1 MSRWA
6 SLPLSLVGRT
16 SLVKMVILPKFLYL
30 FQHIPICINKSFFTG
45 LDSILRSFLW
55 GNKPARLKKS
65 ILQLPKA
72 KGGLALPNFQQYY
85 WACNIKKLL
94 FWNRDNYSDNCPPWV
109 HMETSSMKNTLY
121 SIVCSQLPLVV
132 NKVSDNP
139 IVTSSL
145 RIWVQFRKHHG
156 LQRGSTCMPILNNY
170 FFPPSSLDS
179 AFLLWTSNGLLKIN
193 YLYEEGVFASFSS
206 LSKKYNLP
214 SHHLFRFFQIRHFI
228 KKQFPHF
235 PNRPPESQIDHF
247 LALNASRRHLISV
260 IYNLINSITA
270 DPTDTFKDIW
280 EQDLGVSI
288 TEDLWHSILNQVHS
302 SSICARHGL
311 IQCKILFRA
320 HLTNAHLAKIFPDRS
335 AACNRCKQ
343 SPANHLHMF
352 WTCPKLVT
360 FWSYVFET
368 LKKAL
373 NINIVPDPFLALFGV
388 SPLPDLLAQDRK
400 VIAFTTILA
409 RRAIL
414 LKWKHTSPPSHDRWI
429 QDIFYCVGLEKLRC
443 SLSGSLKSFYKTWDP
458 FLNYI
463 KGLPCSPPTGNNS

>member
-1 MSRWA
+1 MVF
-6 SLPLSLVGRT
+6 SL
-16 SLVKMVILPKFLYL
+16 
-30 FQHIPICINKSFFTG
+30 
-45 LDSILRSFLW
+45 
-55 GNKPARLKKS
+55 
-65 ILQLPKA
+65 
-72 KGGLALPNFQQYY
+72 
-85 WACNIKKLL
+85 
-94 FWNRDNYSDNCPPWV
+94 
-109 HMETSSMKNTLY
+109 KN
-121 SIVCSQLPLVV
+121 
-132 NKVSDNP
+132 
-139 IVTSSL
+139 
-145 RIWVQFRKHHG
+145 
-156 LQRGSTCMPILNNY
+156 

-179 AFLLWTSNGLLKIN
+179 AFLLWTPNGLLKIN
-193 YLYEEGVFASFSS
+193 DLYEKGVFASFSS

-235 PNRPPESQIDHF
+235 PKR
-247 LALNASRRHLISV
+247 RRHLISV
-260 IYNLINSITA
+260 IYILINSITV

-288 TEDLWHSILNQVHS
+288 TEDLWHNILNQVHS

-320 HLTNAHLAKIFPDRS
+320 HLTNAQLANIFPDRS

-352 WTCPKLVT
+352 WTCPKLAT
-360 FWSYVFET
+360 FWSYLFET

-388 SPLPDLLAQDRK
+388 SPMPDLMARDRK
-400 VIAFTTILA
+400 VMAFTTILA

-414 LKWKHTSPPSHDRWI
+414 LKWKHPSPPSHDRWI

-458 FLNYI
+458 LGFTLLTSNW
-463 KGLPCSPPTGNNS
+463 